1 MYNGRN
7 ERLVYLILEIK
18 KSNRADLESKRWV
31 GFLLGIIVALSIFF
45 VAMEY
50 NSSGTED
57 DSANTKPIKNVTLH
71 DMDMLPA
78 IDQQDL
84 AKTQEDKKPTME
96 DLLNLKRRDVPN
108 KVTPHDAGS
117 MNSNDKKTGAP
128 QVSEGPIVMPMVTTT
143 PEPPKVKEEAK
154 KEMEKMSDDTSD
166 KVVERYD
173 DKVSKRILSQTPTP
187 PGGWV
192 EFMKWL
198 TKTLQY
204 PADAK
209 DNNLQGTVN
218 ITFIINADGTVH
230 DVTVKNGKI
239 PVLNAEA
246 LRVLKTM
253 GKWKPGI
260 ERNKPCRSLVEIPFV
275 FQLS

>member
-1 MYNGRN
+1 
-7 ERLVYLILEIK
+7 
-18 KSNRADLESKRWV
+18 
-31 GFLLGIIVALSIFF
+31 
-45 VAMEY
+45 
-50 NSSGTED
+50 
-57 DSANTKPIKNVTLH
+57 
-71 DMDMLPA
+71 
-78 IDQQDL
+78 
-84 AKTQEDKKPTME
+84 
-96 DLLNLKRRDVPN
+96 
-108 KVTPHDAGS
+108 
-117 MNSNDKKTGAP
+117 
-128 QVSEGPIVMPMVTTT
+128 MVTTT

>member
-1 MYNGRN
+1 M
-7 ERLVYLILEIK
+7 EIK
-18 KSNRADLESKRWV
+18 KSDRADLENKRWV
-31 GFLLGIIVALSIFF
+31 GFLLGIIIALSVFF

-50 NSSGTED
+50 NAAGTD
-57 DSANTKPIKNVTLH
+57 DDAADSRALKNVTLH
-71 DMDMLPA
+71 DLDMLPA

-84 AKTQEDKKPTME
+84 AKKQDEKKPTIE
-96 DLLNLKRRDVPN
+96 DMLNLKRRDIPN
-108 KVTPHDAGS
+108 KVTPRNAGS
-117 MNSNDKKTGAP
+117 MNANDRKTGAP
-128 QVSEGPIVMPMVTTT
+128 QVNDDPIIMPMVTTT

-154 KEMEKMSDDTSD
+154 KEMEKMTDDPSEEEA
-166 KVVERYD
+166 ERYD

-209 DNNLQGTVN
+209 QKQVQGTVN
-218 ITFIINADGTVH
+218 ITFIINVDGTVD
-230 DVTVKNGKI
+230 DVRVKSGKI

-246 LRVLKTM
+246 LRVLRTM
-253 GKWKPGI
+253 GRWKPGI
-260 ERNKPCRSLVEIPFV
+260 EKNRPCRSLVEIPIV

>member
-1 MYNGRN
+1 M
-7 ERLVYLILEIK
+7 EIK
-18 KSNRADLESKRWV
+18 KSDRADLENKRWV
-31 GFLLGIIVALSIFF
+31 GFLLGIIIALSVFF

-50 NSSGTED
+50 NAAGTD
-57 DSANTKPIKNVTLH
+57 DDAADSRTLKNVTLH

-84 AKTQEDKKPTME
+84 AKKQDEKKPTIE
-96 DLLNLKRRDVPN
+96 DMLNLKRRDIPN
-108 KVTPHDAGS
+108 KVTPHDVGS
-117 MNSNDKKTGAP
+117 MNANDRKTG
-128 QVSEGPIVMPMVTTT
+128 
-143 PEPPKVKEEAK
+143 PPKIKEEAK
-154 KEMEKMSDDTSD
+154 KEMEKMTDDPSEEEA
-166 KVVERYD
+166 ERYD

-209 DNNLQGTVN
+209 QKQVQGTVN
-218 ITFIINADGTVH
+218 ITFIINVDGTVD
-230 DVTVKNGKI
+230 DVRVKSGKI

-246 LRVLKTM
+246 LRVLRTM
-253 GKWKPGI
+253 GRWKPGI
-260 ERNKPCRSLVEIPFV
+260 EKNRPCRSLVEIPIV

>member
-1 MYNGRN
+1 M
-7 ERLVYLILEIK
+7 EIK
-18 KSNRADLESKRWV
+18 KSDRADLENKRWV
-31 GFLLGIIVALSIFF
+31 GFLLGIIIALSVFF

-50 NSSGTED
+50 NAAGTD
-57 DSANTKPIKNVTLH
+57 DDAADSRTLKSVTLH
-71 DMDMLPA
+71 DLDMLPA

-84 AKTQEDKKPTME
+84 AKKQDEKKPTIE
-96 DLLNLKRRDVPN
+96 DMPN
-108 KVTPHDAGS
+108 A
-117 MNSNDKKTGAP
+117 NDRKTGAP
-128 QVSEGPIVMPMVTTT
+128 QVSDEAVVMPMVTTT

-154 KEMEKMSDDTSD
+154 KEMEKMTDDPSEEEA
-166 KVVERYD
+166 ERYD

-209 DNNLQGTVN
+209 QKQVQGTVN
-218 ITFIINADGTVH
+218 ITFIINVDGTVD
-230 DVTVKNGKI
+230 DVRVKSGKI

-246 LRVLKTM
+246 LRVLRTM
-253 GKWKPGI
+253 GRWKPGI
-260 ERNKPCRSLVEIPFV
+260 EKNRPCRSLVEIPIV
-275 FQLS
+275 FQLSPDMQRRIRRR

>member
-57 DSANTKPIKNVTLH
+57 DLANNKAIKNVTLH

-96 DLLNLKRRDVPN
+96 DLLNLKR
-108 KVTPHDAGS
+108 A
-117 MNSNDKKTGAP
+117 
-128 QVSEGPIVMPMVTTT
+128 
-143 PEPPKVKEEAK
+143 
-154 KEMEKMSDDTSD
+154 
-166 KVVERYD
+166 
-173 DKVSKRILSQTPTP
+173 
-187 PGGWV
+187 
-192 EFMKWL
+192 
-198 TKTLQY
+198 
-204 PADAK
+204 
-209 DNNLQGTVN
+209 
-218 ITFIINADGTVH
+218 
-230 DVTVKNGKI
+230 
-239 PVLNAEA
+239 
-246 LRVLKTM
+246 
-253 GKWKPGI
+253 
-260 ERNKPCRSLVEIPFV
+260 
-275 FQLS
+275 

>member
-1 MYNGRN
+1 
-7 ERLVYLILEIK
+7 
-18 KSNRADLESKRWV
+18 
-31 GFLLGIIVALSIFF
+31 
-45 VAMEY
+45 
-50 NSSGTED
+50 
-57 DSANTKPIKNVTLH
+57 
-71 DMDMLPA
+71 
-78 IDQQDL
+78 
-84 AKTQEDKKPTME
+84 
-96 DLLNLKRRDVPN
+96 
-108 KVTPHDAGS
+108 
-117 MNSNDKKTGAP
+117 
-128 QVSEGPIVMPMVTTT
+128 
-143 PEPPKVKEEAK
+143 
-154 KEMEKMSDDTSD
+154 
-166 KVVERYD
+166 
-173 DKVSKRILSQTPTP
+173 
-187 PGGWV
+187 V

>member
-1 MYNGRN
+1 M
-7 ERLVYLILEIK
+7 EIK
-18 KSNRADLESKRWV
+18 KTNRADLENKRWV
-31 GFLLGIIVALSIFF
+31 GFLLGLIVALSLFF
-45 VAMEY
+45 VAIEY
-50 NSSGTED
+50 NSAASGDELAD
-57 DSANTKPIKNVTLH
+57 AKVIKDVTLH

-78 IDQQDL
+78 IDQQNL

-96 DLLNLKRRDVPN
+96 DLLNLKRRDIPE

-117 MNSNDKKTGAP
+117 MNSNDEKTGAP
-128 QVSEGPIVMPMVTTT
+128 QVNDETIIMPMVATT

-154 KEMEKMSDDTSD
+154 KEMEKMTDDTSD

-204 PADAK
+204 PALAK
-209 DNNLQGTVN
+209 ERQIEGMVS
-218 ITFIINADGTVH
+218 ITFIINADGTV
-230 DVTVKNGKI
+230 DDIKIKSGKEAI
-239 PVLNAEA
+239 LNDEA
-246 LRVLKTM
+246 QRVLMTM

-260 ERNKPCRSLVEIPFV
+260 ERNKPCRSLIEIPFV